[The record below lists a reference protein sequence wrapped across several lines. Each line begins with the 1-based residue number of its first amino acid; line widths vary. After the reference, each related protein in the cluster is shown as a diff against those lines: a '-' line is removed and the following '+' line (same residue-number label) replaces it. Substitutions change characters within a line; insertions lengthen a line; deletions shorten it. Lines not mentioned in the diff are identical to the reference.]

1 MTVSLTA
8 FVLTFACGLVFA
20 VLDLLRKTISLKV
33 EPVLLL
39 MWMVA
44 GHVPFFALWVA
55 LDETATLTNA
65 YWLPGI
71 ASVIVQII
79 GNLLFLFGVSRSPLS
94 LTIPVLSLTPVF
106 TTMFGAVILGEVPSA
121 QQLGGIVLIVIGLV
135 WLYMPPGGG
144 FALLRSF
151 SRFAREPGARFM
163 LGAALLWSLAAPID
177 KLGVQASSPSVH
189 ALFQLSGMAL
199 TLFLWLAATR
209 GLSALK
215 VDGRSGV
222 LLGLAALC
230 GAVAFG
236 LQLAA
241 FAITFVAFVEAL
253 KRVVGQFAALFFGA
267 IFFAEPITRPKV
279 YGMLLMSTGI
289 PLLALPNL
297 L

>member
-8 FVLTFACGLVFA
+8 FLLTFACGLAFA

-33 EPVLLL
+33 EPILLL

-55 LDETATLTNA
+55 LDEGARLTGS

-71 ASVIVQII
+71 ASVIVQIA

-94 LTIPVLSLTPVF
+94 LTIPILSLTPVF
-106 TTMFGAVILGEVPSA
+106 TTIFGAGILGEVPSL
-121 QQLGGIVLIVIGLV
+121 QQLSGIGLIVLGLV
-135 WLYMPPGGG
+135 WLYMPPDGG
-144 FALLRSF
+144 FGLLRSF
-151 SRFAREPGARFM
+151 RRFGREPGARFM

-189 ALFQLSGMAL
+189 ALFQLSGMAVA
-199 TLFLWLAATR
+199 LFLWLVANR
-209 GLSALK
+209 GLAALK
-215 VDGRSGV
+215 VDRQSGL
-222 LLGLAALC
+222 LLGLGALT
-230 GAVAFG
+230 GAIAFG

-267 IFFAEPITRPKV
+267 IFFAEPVTRPKV
-279 YGMLLMSTGI
+279 YGMLLMSAGI
-289 PLLALPNL
+289 PLLALPGL